1 MSFSALGRLIP
12 ASFSLFCSF
21 NLLFSQNY
29 TKIHHINQHIDKHM
43 EHQVKKYIRLSD
55 GGRKIV
61 DITLDAVYAKEKKL
75 SDESIVNK

>member
-1 MSFSALGRLIP
+1 
-12 ASFSLFCSF
+12 
-21 NLLFSQNY
+21 
-29 TKIHHINQHIDKHM
+29 M